1 MQEISPGSAKRKSDQ
16 RVNILILQTVTVI
29 VIMAFAVGIRIFG
42 GDVYSKLNV
51 LYHQKFDDITYTSE
65 VLEPQ
70 NKVPT
75 AENESNASQSEVASE
90 PQTDNSSTEIFG
102 EEYDAEIDGT
112 VTGNITEYSMAQTTA
127 VSKQINTFQWPVLGK
142 ITSHYGYRTNP
153 INGVYSMHNGLDI
166 AADTG
171 TDIAAAYD
179 GTVTAAGYSS
189 SYGYYIIVTH
199 SENVQTLYAHCS
211 RLIAAEGDTV
221 KKGETVAKVGSTGR
235 STGPHVHFEIR
246 VGGYRIDPEWMLS
259 DVTEV

>member
-1 MQEISPGSAKRKSDQ
+1 
-16 RVNILILQTVTVI
+16 
-29 VIMAFAVGIRIFG
+29 
-42 GDVYSKLNV
+42 
-51 LYHQKFDDITYTSE
+51 
-65 VLEPQ
+65 
-70 NKVPT
+70 
-75 AENESNASQSEVASE
+75 
-90 PQTDNSSTEIFG
+90 
-102 EEYDAEIDGT
+102 
-112 VTGNITEYSMAQTTA
+112 
-127 VSKQINTFQWPVLGK
+127 
-142 ITSHYGYRTNP
+142 
-153 INGVYSMHNGLDI
+153 MHNGLDI

-171 TDIAAAYD
+171 SDIAAAYD

-211 RLIAAEGDTV
+211 RLIAAEGNIV